1 MVLIFA
7 VVSGKRFYLVPIVQ
21 FSGILCYT
29 HFLFGGYV
37 ISSLGQDCV
46 KLAAVLNAVV
56 IGFVVAD
63 LFFGKPT
70 LPEAERKG

>member
-1 MVLIFA
+1 M
-7 VVSGKRFYLVPIVQ
+7 
-21 FSGILCYT
+21 
-29 HFLFGGYV
+29 
-37 ISSLGQDCV
+37 SSLGQDCV